1 MRDQSMRVAVSLALL
16 TVPAASLA
24 QGAAAPA
31 AAPAAAGLS
40 VESPIEAI
48 VANPQG
54 KAVLEKEMASLLAHP
69 MFDSFKAMS
78 LKQLQPYSSGAI
90 TDEKLAA
97 VDAALKAIK

>member
-1 MRDQSMRVAVSLALL
+1 MRALYAFAL
-16 TVPAASLA
+16 IVMPAAAMA
-24 QGAAAPA
+24 QAPAAPA
-31 AAPAAAGLS
+31 PAATAAAAATLS
-40 VESPIEAI
+40 ADTPIETI

-78 LKQLQPYSSGAI
+78 LRQLQPYSSGAI

-97 VDAALKAIK
+97 VDAALKAVK